1 MSISDEDESKKL
13 NEILGLNH
21 EERLNFYNQIFQN
34 NYLKNK
40 KGEIKIS
47 NGAFYNSDNI
57 IENTNFNFDISIGN
71 DTINISLK
79 PVDKEIPFYYNYE
92 SIIIFFFS
100 WIISLFN

>member
-34 NYLKNK
+34 KYLKNK

-57 IENTNFNFDISIGN
+57 IENTNFVKQLTQTYTRCYKLIYKKDFNFILD
-71 DTINISLK
+71 
-79 PVDKEIPFYYNYE
+79 
-92 SIIIFFFS
+92 
-100 WIISLFN
+100 